1 MIRVGAIG
9 CGTHATTAIWPLFAP
24 AGLECVAAWSRSRER
39 VDAAAQRF
47 GIQAAY
53 TDLEQMFDESEL
65 DAVVVIVPPEGFV
78 PPIRAALERGLHV
91 FAEKPGAESAAE
103 ADAIADAAEERELIA
118 MVAYMKRFGTAFA
131 RARELMRAPEFG
143 QLTIAS
149 FKWSMGPVA
158 DEHSSLES
166 WLFENPIHH
175 IDLARYYCGELDSW
189 QAQLARNTADEFAV
203 AVSARAADGGVVS
216 MQLSTTG
223 SWEQHNERVELQG
236 TGTSAVV
243 DNVDTCIS
251 RTGTQPDLVWRPNYT
266 IPTEE
271 NSSAATGGFLGELQ
285 AFASAIE
292 TGKPP
297 PSDFRSA
304 ARTLEAVDQLARSID
319 R

>member
-1 MIRVGAIG
+1 
-9 CGTHATTAIWPLFAP
+9 
-24 AGLECVAAWSRSRER
+24 
-39 VDAAAQRF
+39 
-47 GIQAAY
+47 
-53 TDLEQMFDESEL
+53 
-65 DAVVVIVPPEGFV
+65 
-78 PPIRAALERGLHV
+78 
-91 FAEKPGAESAAE
+91 
-103 ADAIADAAEERELIA
+103 

-131 RARELMRAPEFG
+131 RARELTRAPEFG

-236 TGTSAVV
+236 TGASAVV

-304 ARTLEAVDQLARSID
+304 ATDARGRRSPGAEHRTMRLTCSSLSLYQRTARRGDPDD
-319 R
+319 RRARLSRARPGRHSHAAAAASGRRDPRSG